1 MRILELAPRFGL
13 GGTEKTVQIYC
24 KYLSRRGDGVFA
36 GALEPAGPRLPLIRR
51 HVEDLVPLEGAPAA
65 VCDAIRARGIDVIH
79 AHAMQHGG
87 PRVAALLTRCK
98 AAGIRLV
105 ATEPFCVRNPE
116 IEPLFDRVLF
126 VSQTCLLKFM
136 MQQGNRIDRPE
147 RYGYAYNPLDAEDL
161 NAWRLTPA
169 ERVAQRRAW
178 GLEADDF
185 VIGRLA
191 RASLWK
197 WDPAIVEVT
206 IRLARAIP
214 NLKAVIRACPDLV
227 RRRLEKSPFRDRFVL
242 LPETADEDAVS
253 RTLQVMDVMLHTSR
267 IGETFGVSL
276 AEGMFYGLPMLTSS
290 TDFRRRM
297 LFERDNA
304 QTEIVVDGRNGFVE
318 NGAAALAARLLA
330 LYRDPAARL
339 AMGRVN
345 RQDAV
350 RRFGAESVVGR
361 VAAILEGRTPPDPAG
376 VLTDDVYQTR
386 VKPESRW
393 RLILENVRAVRD
405 AWLERRAERAG
416 ETA

>member
-1 MRILELAPRFGL
+1 M
-13 GGTEKTVQIYC
+13 
-24 KYLSRRGDGVFA
+24 VFA
-36 GALEPAGPRLPLIRR
+36 GALEPEGPRTALIRR
-51 HVEDLVPLEGAPAA
+51 EVRDLIPLDGDLDA
-65 VCDAIRARGIDVIH
+65 VVASIRSRGIEVVH
-79 AHAMQHGG
+79 SHGFQRGG
-87 PRVAALLTRCK
+87 PRADALMQKLK
-98 AAGIRLV
+98 AAGLRLA
-105 ATEPFCVRNPE
+105 ATEPFCVRNPAV
-116 IEPLFDRVLF
+116 EPLIDHLF
-126 VSQTCLLKFM
+126 LVSQTCLLKFM

-147 RYGYAYNPLDAEDL
+147 RYGVAYNPLDAEDL
-161 NAWRLTPA
+161 GARILTPS
-169 ERVAQRRAW
+169 ERGAQRRAW
-178 GLEADDF
+178 GLAADDF
-185 VIGRLA
+185 VVGRLA

-214 NLKAVIRACPDLV
+214 NLKAVIRACPDPI
-227 RRRLEKSPFRDRFVL
+227 RRRLETGPFRDRFVV

-276 AEGMFYGLPMLTSS
+276 AEGMFYGLPILTSS

-318 NGAAALAARLLA
+318 NGVTALAARLLA

-350 RRFGAESVVGR
+350 QRFGAEAVVGR
-361 VAAILEGRTPPDPAG
+361 VAAILEGRAPPDPDGA
-376 VLTDDVYQTR
+376 LTGDAYQQR

-393 RLILENVRAVRD
+393 RLILENARAVRD
-405 AWLERRAERAG
+405 AWRARRAERAG